1 MNDLR
6 QRMIEDLQLSG
17 KAERTRE
24 MYVRAVRMLAEHYRK
39 SPDLI
44 TEEELRQYFLYLKN
58 VRKYKRS
65 SSTIA
70 LCGIKFFYTRTL
82 RRDWTNLAFVRAQPE
97 KKLPVILSV
106 EEVRSVLAEIRLFR
120 YRACLTTIYS
130 CGFRLQEGTHLQIPD
145 IDSARMVVH
154 VHLGKGA
161 KDRYVPLPERT
172 LGMLREFWK
181 THRNPVWIFPAPGR
195 SYNGMPTATEP
206 MHKSN
211 VQSAFK
217 DALARA
223 GIHKRAS
230 VHTLRHSYSTHLL
243 EAGVNL
249 RLIQEYLG
257 HNSPNTTAVY
267 THLTQKAESTARNSL
282 NQIMGDLPIA

>member
-1 MNDLR
+1 
-6 QRMIEDLQLSG
+6 MIEDLQLSG
-17 KAERTRE
+17 LAERTQE
-24 MYVRAVRMLAEHYRK
+24 MYVRAVRMLSEHYHK

-82 RRDWTNLAFVRAQPE
+82 GRDWTNLAFVRAQRE

-120 YRACLTTIYS
+120 YRAVLTTIYS
-130 CGFRLQEGTHLQIPD
+130 CGLRLQEGTHLQIPD
-145 IDSARMVVH
+145 IDGDRMIVH
-154 VHLGKGA
+154 IHLGKGG
-161 KDRYVPLPERT
+161 KDRYIPLPAHT
-172 LGMLREFWK
+172 IIMLREFWK

-195 SYNGMPTATEP
+195 GGNEMPTAKDP
-206 MHKSN
+206 MPKSS
-211 VQSAFK
+211 VQNAFK
-217 DALARA
+217 DALGRA

-249 RLIQEYLG
+249 RMIQEYLG
-257 HNSPNTTAVY
+257 HNSPITTSVY
-267 THLTQKAESTARNSL
+267 THLTKKAESVARKYID
-282 NQIMGDLPIA
+282 QIMGDLPVA